1 MLEVVLSIKNYYLK
15 SAAKIWQY
23 TENHV
28 LAEDIST
35 VKIK

>member
-1 MLEVVLSIKNYYLK
+1 MTNVVLSIENYYLK

-23 TENHV
+23 TENHA
-28 LAEDIST
+28 LTGDIST